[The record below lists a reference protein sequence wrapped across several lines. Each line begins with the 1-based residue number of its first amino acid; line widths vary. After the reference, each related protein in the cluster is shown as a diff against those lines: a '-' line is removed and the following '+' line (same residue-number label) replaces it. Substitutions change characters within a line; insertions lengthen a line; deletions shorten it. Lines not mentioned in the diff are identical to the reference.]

1 MPKKVRDSEQEE
13 HEQEG
18 GDEVSEPEEAAPKTP
33 PPNRGISK
41 LDFVMRIVAAISIMG
56 SAIAVGTANH
66 TLSFFNQFIRFKTQ
80 YQDLPT
86 FTFFVVSNVIATAY
100 LILSLALSVFHMLK
114 SGAKVTRTV
123 LIILDMI
130 ILSLL
135 TAGASAAAAIT
146 HLAHKGNVQAN
157 WSAICQQYNSF
168 CERVS
173 GSLVGSFI
181 GILVLML
188 LIVLSAVALSR

>member
-1 MPKKVRDSEQEE
+1 MKMKMKKKTAEE
-13 HEQEG
+13 G
-18 GDEVSEPEEAAPKTP
+18 SEAAQASESDNDAPDA

-41 LDFVMRIVAAISIMG
+41 LDFVMRIVAAIATLG
-56 SAIAVGTANH
+56 SAIAVGTSSQMLH
-66 TLSFFNQFIRFKTQ
+66 FIRRFRVQ
-80 YQDLPT
+80 QHHDLPA
-86 FTFFVVSNVIATAY
+86 FSFYVVSNAVTCGY
-100 LILSLALSVFHMLK
+100 LVLSLALSIFHILK

-123 LIILDMI
+123 LIVLDMI

-135 TAGASAAAAIT
+135 TAGASAAAAVV
-146 HLAHKGNVQAN
+146 HLAHKGDVQAN
-157 WSAICQQYNSF
+157 WFAICQHSNTF

-188 LIVLSAVALSR
+188 LILLSAVAMSRV